1 MTDEK
6 QQDDPQE
13 EAGQEEAGP
22 PAAEASAEAT
32 GAPSADAPSMEEEP
46 QDVEGLRAR
55 LEEEKAKAQSY
66 LEKWQRAA
74 ADFQNHKRR
83 VEQERSEMGRLAN
96 ASFVINLLPLVDD
109 IERALRTVDA
119 KLAGLT
125 WIDGIWLI
133 YRKFQA
139 VLESAGVKEIPAAEG
154 QPFDPQVHEAI
165 SEAPGEEGKVVS
177 VVQKGYTL
185 GDRVIRPTM
194 VIVGKADAKEQGTGN
209 EEQGENAE
217 AGDENRGAGS

>member
-1 MTDEK
+1 
-6 QQDDPQE
+6 
-13 EAGQEEAGP
+13 
-22 PAAEASAEAT
+22 
-32 GAPSADAPSMEEEP
+32 MEEEP
-46 QDVEGLRAR
+46 QDAEGLRVR
-55 LEEEKAKAQSY
+55 LDEEKTKAQGY

-109 IERALRTVDA
+109 IERALGTVDR

-139 VLESAGVKEIPAAEG
+139 VLESAGVKEIPVAEG
-154 QPFDPQVHEAI
+154 EPFDPQVHEAI
-165 SEAPGEEGKVVS
+165 SEAPGDEGKVVS
-177 VVQKGYTL
+177 VVQKGYKL
-185 GDRVIRPTM
+185 GERVIRPAM
-194 VIVGKADAKEQGTGN
+194 VIVGKAGSEEQGTGN
-209 EEQGENAE
+209 EEEKGEAPESEAAE
-217 AGDENRGAGS
+217 